1 MIIPSFN
8 QATSAVTYGADV
20 LNKWYVSYFEEFRGM
35 KFSRYL
41 TPQGWKRTAHWFD
54 SREEAEKVFQKYN
67 QSCLSVSAIEY
78 ESEIEFRREYEQE
91 RERYF
96 HEEMQNWMN
105 EQLRLDSENKN
116 PAWLELKLAERI

>member
-8 QATSAVTYGADV
+8 QATSAAIYGADV

-54 SREEAEKVFQKYN
+54 SREEAETVFQKYN
-67 QSCLSVSAIEY
+67 QSRLIVSAIEY
-78 ESEIEFRREYEQE
+78 ENEVEYLREYEWE
-91 RERYF
+91 RQRYF
-96 HEEMQNWMN
+96 HEEMQSWTN
-105 EQLRLDSENKN
+105 EQSRLDSENN
-116 PAWLELKLAERI
+116 